1 MKRFIF
7 RPITFSIA
15 LFTFS
20 SLSFSQALPVPR
32 VVFPSTVVGNVV
44 TFGPATADAAN
55 AAKFSFGAAANGSVF
70 ANTGTFLATAGG
82 SSVNLAVA
90 GTVGNLAIAKAV
102 GRFALKALPI
112 FNTGVALYDLAVELG
127 YNAKVGVNGT
137 PSFSVVQSANVYS
150 ASCGTGS
157 RVTAGPGSIE
167 QVAQQCAAN
176 YQAGAAAYYGMYSCT
191 VVGSA
196 ASYNTWRTV
205 GTNCEGMFSY
215 TNVADLVSTGTTE
228 VPKTSQDLAD
238 SIAAKTSWP
247 AGSSIARAVVDA
259 LNSGESVAVQPSA
272 ITGPASQ
279 PVSSSTIVDPVRNT
293 STTNTTVQ
301 NYTYG
306 PSSVTITN
314 STSSTTTDRAT
325 GAVTDNGTRTDT
337 ATQPNTDRPDL
348 SSSDTALP
356 AAPKLYKQKYPDG
369 LTGVWNTQRAL
380 MVGTPLFT
388 LAKNLMPSVAMAGT
402 CPTMPINLTFSS
414 WANFGTKD
422 VAPPCEVWDWGKAIT
437 IISALLL
444 ARALIFGG

>member
-7 RPITFSIA
+7 RPIVFSIS

-70 ANTGTFLATAGG
+70 ANTGTSLATAGG
-82 SSVNLAVA
+82 SSVNLAVS

-127 YNAKVGVNGT
+127 YNAKVGANGT
-137 PSFSVVQSANVYS
+137 PSFSVVQSANVYTAPCGAAGES
-150 ASCGTGS
+150 GTGS
-157 RVTAGPGSIE
+157 IDSVG
-167 QVAQQCAAN
+167 QQCAAN
-176 YQAGAAAYYGMYSCT
+176 YQRYARASYGLTTCTVAGGAA
-191 VVGSA
+191 SA
-196 ASYNTWRTV
+196 NSWFTV
-205 GTNCEGMFSY
+205 GTNCEGNFNY
-215 TNVADLVSTGTTE
+215 TRTASLVSSGTTE
-228 VPKTSQDLAD
+228 VAKTSQDLAD
-238 SIAAKTSWP
+238 SIAAKSGWP
-247 AGSSIARAVVDA
+247 VGSSIARALVDA
-259 LNSGESVAVQPSA
+259 LKSGESVAVEPSA

-314 STSSTTTDRAT
+314 STSSVTTDRAT